1 MALDIN
7 SIVLQPQP
15 QNRLDLTGL
24 NQTLFKVQEMARLRE
39 QMEEMRRRNQADEE
53 LRRRAEAGDM
63 ARANL
68 SAQVER
74 EKYQAALLGKAQEAQ
89 LEREKADRASA
100 QKLQEQKVAE
110 YGKFTTAGGKLSQE
124 EMAAQAPLMRSL
136 GMGVDY
142 LGSADGLDS
151 WRVSMDAEKDR
162 AEQAAREAQ
171 TAPTGMEWRA
181 YDQQGSD
188 ESPTASLA
196 RMRAMGHDTIGE
208 QGSLNDP
215 GGADRGLPGQDAY
228 AQALAAQQQ
237 AAETKRPARGPDPE
251 DYLGGVP
258 GNVIDLGA
266 IRAQTLS
273 QLDPMMLD
281 LIKARPEEYQD
292 SALRSARAVRRMRLN
307 PADSAKAFD
316 EMQRSP
322 EQFTLDEIKA
332 ERAAE
337 LAERRAAAKNA
348 PKPLDEMQTIQARKI
363 GEDRAEQEFDKKGLY
378 VALDARNKGN
388 EMLGLLNEKDP
399 ELRAR
404 LSQVLG
410 PAIMTISGVK
420 GTQSDRDMLKI
431 LGSDQQTW
439 TTQAFDYVQQKLLT
453 GGFNEAQIAAFSHW
467 IEERVAN
474 STLQINEWMDS
485 SNDRLNGAEEHEQ
498 EKIGRRNFM
507 MGLPQDLRDE
517 YEVYRHDKGE
527 EDAPAVDQLPARQG
541 RLRPIGTD
549 HPASYYQPGQKMPAD
564 AQTSE
569 QLLASAR
576 AMGGAAPQ
584 DGEEDSEEELAP
596 IDQDADYQEALA
608 NATAET
614 GLNPDFIGRIVGGG
628 SHGYRESG
636 GDPTAKSNLSS
647 ATGLIQWLESSAN
660 EMGTTT
666 AELARMTRA
675 EQVPYIMKW
684 MQLKG
689 VTPDSP
695 PEDYALAVAAP
706 AFVGRSKDLDAVVYS
721 EGTDNWKANRPWWPT
736 KDGGDITVRSI
747 LNYYGMGPG
756 GAGASRGAGA
766 SKMDAEA
773 LELMRKLRE

>member
-7 SIVLQPQP
+7 SIVLQPKP

-24 NQTLFKVQEMARLRE
+24 NEALVKAQQMA
-39 QMEEMRRRNQADEE
+39 QMRAQLEEMRRRNQADEE

-74 EKYQAALLGKAQEAQ
+74 EKYQAALLGKQQEAQ
-89 LEREKADRASA
+89 LEREKAERATV

-110 YGKFTTAGGKLSQE
+110 YGKFSAQAGKLSQE

-151 WRVSMDAEKDR
+151 WRVTMDAEKDR

-171 TAPTGMEWRA
+171 TAPTGLEYEA
-181 YDQQGSD
+181 YDQQGSE
-188 ESPTASLA
+188 ESPSASLA
-196 RMRAMGHDTIGE
+196 RMRAMGHDTMGE
-208 QGSLNDP
+208 QGTLDDP
-215 GGADRGLPGQDAY
+215 GGADRTPVPPADAY
-228 AQALAAQQQ
+228 AQALAAMDQ
-237 AAETKRPARGPDPE
+237 ATRTGQPARGPDPE
-251 DYLGGVP
+251 DHLGGVP

-307 PADSAKAFD
+307 PADSAAKFD
-316 EMQRSP
+316 ELQKSP

-337 LAERRAAAKNA
+337 LAEQRAAAENA

-378 VALDARNKGN
+378 EALAARNKGI
-388 EMLGLLNEKDP
+388 EMIGLLNEKDP

-439 TTQAFDYVQQKLLT
+439 TTQAFDFVQQKLLT
-453 GGFNEAQIAAFSHW
+453 GGFTKEQIDAFSHW

-474 STLQINEWMDS
+474 STLQINDWMDS
-485 SNDRLNGAEEHEQ
+485 SNARLNGAEEHEQ

-507 MGLPQDLRDE
+507 MGLPKDLRDE

-527 EDAPAVDQLPARQG
+527 ENAPAVNEPPARQG
-541 RLRPIGTD
+541 RRRPIGTD

-576 AMGGAAPQ
+576 AMGGAAAEE
-584 DGEEDSEEELAP
+584 DGEETVP
-596 IDQDADYQEALA
+596 IDEDADYQEALA
-608 NATAET
+608 SATAET
-614 GLNPDFIGRIVGGG
+614 GLNPDFIGRVVGGG
-628 SHGYRESG
+628 GHGYRESG
-636 GDPTAKSNLSS
+636 GDPGAKSNLSS

-689 VTPDSP
+689 VTPESP

-706 AFVGRSKDLDAVVYS
+706 AFVGRSKDLDTVVYS

-747 LNYYGMGPG
+747 LNYYGLGPG
-756 GAGASRGAGA
+756 GAGASRGAGG

>member
-39 QMEEMRRRNQADEE
+39 QMEEMRRRNRADEE

-74 EKYQAALLGKAQEAQ
+74 EKYQAALLGKQQEAQ
-89 LEREKADRASA
+89 LEREKAERATA

-110 YGKFTTAGGKLSQE
+110 YGKFSAQAGKLSQE

-142 LGSADGLDS
+142 LGSADGMDS
-151 WRVSMDAEKDR
+151 WRVTMDAEKAR

-171 TAPTGMEWRA
+171 TAQGLEYDA
-181 YDQQGSD
+181 YGQQGSE
-188 ESPTASLA
+188 ESPSASLA

-208 QGSLNDP
+208 QGTLDDP
-215 GGADRGLPGQDAY
+215 GGADRTPVPTADAY
-228 AQALAAQQQ
+228 AQALAAMDQ
-237 AAETKRPARGPDPE
+237 ATRTGQPARGPDPE
-251 DYLGGVP
+251 DHLGGVP

-337 LAERRAAAKNA
+337 LAETRAAAKNA

-378 VALDARNKGN
+378 EALDARNKGN

-439 TTQAFDYVQQKLLT
+439 TTQAFDYIDRMFLT
-453 GGFNEAQIAAFSHW
+453 GGFTKEQVDAFTHW
-467 IEERVAN
+467 IEERVSN

-485 SNDRLNGAEEHEQ
+485 SNARLNGAEEHDQ

-527 EDAPAVDQLPARQG
+527 EDAPAVDEVPGQQPGRPA
-541 RLRPIGTD
+541 PIGSV
-549 HPASYYQPGQKMPAD
+549 HPASYYQPGQKMPANARRYD
-564 AQTSE
+564 A
-569 QLLASAR
+569 AGNIIA
-576 AMGGAAPQ
+576 
-584 DGEEDSEEELAP
+584 GEPEAETIP

-614 GLNPDFIGRIVGGG
+614 GLNPDFIGRVVGGG
-628 SHGYRESG
+628 SHGFRESG
-636 GDPTAKSNLSS
+636 GDPTAKNPNSTAS
-647 ATGLIQWLESSAN
+647 GLIQF
-660 EMGTTT
+660 TTIGGAKVGVT
-666 AELARMTRA
+666 PEEIRNMTRA
-675 EQVPYIMKW
+675 EQVPYMVDYFVKS
-684 MQLKG
+684 G
-689 VTPDSP
+689 VTDKSP

-706 AFVGRSKDLDAVVYS
+706 AFVGRSKDRNAVVYS
-721 EGTDNWKANRPWWPT
+721 KGTENHAVNRPWWPP
-736 KDGGDITVRSI
+736 DGGDITVGSI
-747 LNYYGMGPG
+747 LDYYGMGTGG
-756 GAGASRGAGA
+756 GAARGAA
-766 SKMDAEA
+766 PSKLDAEA